1 MKTKTQSGFI
11 ALISTVIISSFLMML
26 TFSSST
32 SSFFARFDVLGNEF
46 RKMSSNLSLS
56 CANVAL
62 LKIAK
67 DYNYTPIAGGEV
79 INVGENFCKI
89 YSVTYEAEDPITH
102 QKLATIT
109 TSAQY
114 PAPNG
119 SFSRIRVSAS
129 VQNPMYL
136 EINRPSISI
145 KSWYDI

>member
-1 MKTKTQSGFI
+1 M
-11 ALISTVIISSFLMML
+11 ISSVLMTL
-26 TFSSST
+26 SFSSST

-46 RKMSSNLSLS
+46 RKISSSLSIS

-67 DYNYTPIAGGEV
+67 DYNYAPIAGGEI
-79 INVGENFCKI
+79 INVGESFCKI
-89 YSVTYEAEDPITH
+89 DSVTYEVEDPITH

-114 PAPNG
+114 PASNG
-119 SFSRIRVSAS
+119 SFSRIKVSAT
-129 VQNPMYL
+129 VQNPLYL
-136 EINRPSISI
+136 EINHPSISI